1 MGKERAQNG
10 MDFGVRVAAVIERD
24 GSLLLVRHQKPDR
37 EPYWVLPG
45 GRLEPEESIP
55 ECGEREVMEE
65 TGLGARFAG
74 LLYVSEFMREGRH
87 TVDVT
92 VRMEVEGDGDAKLGT
107 DPEVAPGSVPTL
119 SELRWVG
126 LGELAEIELLPAR
139 IKARILRDA
148 REGWPQQVTYLG
160 GDRY

>member
-1 MGKERAQNG
+1 M
-10 MDFGVRVAAVIERD
+10 IERD

-45 GRLEPEESIP
+45 GRLEPGESIP
-55 ECGEREVMEE
+55 ECGAREVMEE
-65 TGLGARFAG
+65 TGLDASFSG

-92 VRMEVEGDGDAKLGT
+92 VRMSAEGSGEAKLGT
-107 DPEVAPGSVPTL
+107 DPEVAPGTAPTL

-126 LGELAEIELLPAR
+126 IGELVELELLPAR
-139 IKARILRDA
+139 IKDRILRDA
-148 REGWPQQVTYLG
+148 REGWPSQETYLG